1 MYPSLIRGKRK
12 RKFPRFEDIPISNPP
27 TELVPDILDHSE
39 LFDSVER
46 GLTVLPFFLHNQYT
60 AWRKAKYSR
69 MPKRTM
75 YPTGVRKRRQVT
87 YAGSARNPI
96 VIPTSTRWSARAR
109 ANLRTGG
116 FLGIENKFY
125 DTKVSGDAIVTTTAS
140 AEVDP
145 PADDHC
151 LNAIAQGDGESNRD
165 GRQCRLT
172 SVQLK
177 GLLTIDV
184 LSDQADIPQGNILR
198 VIIYHDKQTN
208 GAQAQSE
215 QVLLDTAGVDLCSLR
230 NPQYNQR
237 FTVWMDRIFDMSPT
251 TAGTDGANTNSIGQ
265 PSKYFE
271 FYKKLDLPVNF
282 TSTTSNIANITDN
295 SIHVIAI
302 AQAAGAKISYQA
314 RVKFIG

>member
-1 MYPSLIRGKRK
+1 MPFTRGFK
-12 RKFPRFEDIPISNPP
+12 
-27 TELVPDILDHSE
+27 
-39 LFDSVER
+39 
-46 GLTVLPFFLHNQYT
+46 
-60 AWRKAKYSR
+60 KYR
-69 MPKRTM
+69 PA
-75 YPTGVRKRRQVT
+75 V
-87 YAGSARNPI
+87 
-96 VIPTSTRWSARAR
+96 STRALQRRYPAPAPQVVPGSFRRSIGTSAGRR
-109 ANLRTGG
+109 RSNLRSGG
-116 FLGIENKFY
+116 FIGIENKFY
-125 DTKVSGDAIVTTTAS
+125 DTKVSGDSIVTTTAS

-208 GAQAQSE
+208 GAQASSE

-230 NPQYNQR
+230 NPQYTKR
-237 FTVWMDRIFDMSPT
+237 FTVWYDQTFDMSPL
-251 TAGTDGANTNSIGQ
+251 TAGTDGANTNSIAA

-271 FYKKLDLPVNF
+271 FYKQIDMPVNF
-282 TSTTSNIANITDN
+282 ISTTSNIANITDN

-314 RVKFIG
+314 RVRFVG